1 MNFLNAIT
9 TKFMSYFKSSALT
22 GGNPEA
28 MARLSQAAMAL
39 TFFEGYAPQTV
50 AVDAG
55 KPDDNIHINFAEV
68 IVSKGVAFLFGE
80 PLKITIGT
88 DQDKTAEQ
96 QLEALWPED
105 ARAED
110 LTEMATEGAIS
121 GDAYLKI
128 SIGTDGRPSVSV
140 CDPNT
145 IQVETDPHDVTVAQ
159 RYTVQYEIPGESGRA
174 IVYREET
181 VRSADGRSW
190 QIQESHSY
198 DGGTRF
204 SPVGDLVSWNFS
216 FPPIFHAKNMPK
228 SKSYNGRADLRHDVL
243 ALINAISRV
252 DSLCNKVV
260 RVHSTPKPYATG
272 LRKQD
277 LEMGTDKMMFL
288 PGGLAGAG
296 TAGIEAKIGLLEMKG
311 DLSGARDF
319 RRELREGLAEMSRVP
334 EVACGKVETT
344 GALSGVA
351 LRILYGPLLDQTKVK
366 RRSYG
371 KLIKDVVAALMV
383 LAGRANDAGA
393 ITIHWSDPL
402 PANEVE
408 AVAVAEGK
416 RRLGVSQDTLISEL
430 GYDPE
435 AEREKRARGDQNL
448 GEQLLTA
455 FDKGQGAELAL
466 QP

>member
-1 MNFLNAIT
+1 MNFLNMIS
-9 TKFMSYFKSSALT
+9 TKFMSLFKGRSIT
-22 GGNPEA
+22 GGNAQE

-39 TFFEGYAPQTV
+39 TFHEGYAPQTL
-50 AVDAG
+50 AVQQG
-55 KPDDNIHINFAEV
+55 KPDDNVHVNFAEV

-80 PLKITIGT
+80 PLKITIGS
-88 DQDKTAEQ
+88 DDDKKAEQ
-96 QLEALWPED
+96 YLESVWPED

-110 LTEMATEGAIS
+110 YTEMATEGAIS

-128 SIGTDGRPSVSV
+128 SIQANGQPRVTV

-145 IQVETDPHDVTVAQ
+145 ITVETDPHDVTRAI
-159 RYTVQYEIPGESGRA
+159 RFIVQYEIAGIDGRS
-174 IVYREET
+174 IIYREET
-181 VRSADGRSW
+181 ARSESGLSW
-190 QIQESHSY
+190 LIQESHSY
-198 DGGTRF
+198 DGGSSF
-204 SPVGDLVSWNFS
+204 SPVGGGVTWNYA
-216 FPPIFHAKNMPK
+216 FPPIFHCKNLPR

-243 ALINAISRV
+243 ALINAISRI

-311 DLSGARDF
+311 DLSGARQF
-319 RRELREGLAEMSRVP
+319 RKELREGLAEMSRVP
-334 EVACGKVETT
+334 EVASGKVEST
-344 GALSGVA
+344 GSLSGVA
-351 LRILYGPLLDQTKVK
+351 LRILYGPLLDQTKLK

-371 KLIKDVVAALMV
+371 KLIKDVVMALLQIGGFSGQAV
-383 LAGRANDAGA
+383 TL
-393 ITIHWSDPL
+393 HWSDPL

-408 AVAVAEGK
+408 ALQVAEGK
-416 RRLGVSQDTLISEL
+416 KRIGFSQDTLISEL
-430 GYDPE
+430 GGDPE
-435 AEREKRARGDQNL
+435 QEREKRARGDQNL

-455 FDKGQGAELAL
+455 FDRGQGAELAL
-466 QP
+466 DA